1 MSNVQHFSENV
12 SRVTDNV
19 PYQEITDSKEME
31 TNNLETRDITNADQN
46 KDNQPLVK
54 TDKDDVDQ
62 FEIEYNNDGDV
73 EANEAFRNLP
83 DDAKVFLKT
92 LIFDKILDRKILEN
106 SKVYCFVF
114 PHFLDK

>member
-1 MSNVQHFSENV
+1 MSNVHHFSENV

-19 PYQEITDSKEME
+19 PSQEITDSKEME
-31 TNNLETRDITNADQN
+31 MNNLETGDITNADQN

-83 DDAKVFLKT
+83 DDAKVFIKT
-92 LIFDKILDRKILEN
+92 LIFHKILSKKILEN
-106 SKVYCFVF
+106 SKVYCFAF